1 VVAVPMDA
9 GRWNEPGQ
17 AVEEL
22 EGSEAKHFATVHIG
36 LGEPIHQASLRRGER
51 LETGGGVEP
60 LQGERPARTV
70 PNKPLETRSVLGLDP
85 DRCVDGKPAG
95 PLPRAHVRHRGGI
108 HEPAPGEPA
117 QDAELYGAGQ
127 GLRVPSLEAG
137 GRACRGQRRGR
148 PRCLADYLGM

>member
-17 AVEEL
+17 ALEEL

-51 LETGGGVEP
+51 PDTGGGVEP

-70 PNKPLETRSVLGLDP
+70 WMAELAVARGHHVTLFNRGRREKFLGSADGTESLYGNRDP
-85 DRCVDGKPAG
+85 KLHAQTKVVDGKE
-95 PLPRAHVRHRGGI
+95 VDDGGQSWTPT
-108 HEPAPGEPA
+108 EFPG
-117 QDAELYGAGQ
+117 Q
-127 GLRVPSLEAG
+127 S
-137 GRACRGQRRGR
+137 
-148 PRCLADYLGM
+148 